1 MCLAECPS
9 NVKRE
14 VPLILLLFLSL
25 LPSFSLLPPSPLPP
39 FLPFSNLLL
48 DEVSEHCG
56 QEGLQQ
62 HGEVARVELC
72 DAFHHLDNDE
82 HTLCLDFT
90 EVVSTCL
97 NDHLTT
103 QLQQ

>member
-1 MCLAECPS
+1 MS
-9 NVKRE
+9 RE
-14 VPLILLLFLSL
+14 NSLSSL
-25 LPSFSLLPPSPLPP
+25 SSFSHSSLPPY
-39 FLPFSNLLL
+39 LLL

-56 QEGLQQ
+56 QEGVQQ
-62 HGEVARVELC
+62 HGEVGGVELC
-72 DAFHHLDNDE
+72 DAFHHLDNDD